1 MYPFIFKV
9 INSEQT
15 NVLSATEPMAYV
27 CAMEEHFYTEYR
39 TKITLF
45 MQAHTALQA
54 QYHITEVHAQ
64 AQQVLL
70 KQGAAP
76 KGVFIIASG
85 LVKVTRTTATGQSFT
100 LGVFG
105 PGEVEGDVEAIMHM
119 PYFCTVQALTN
130 CTFYHISSLQFL
142 KMLAQE
148 PDFNLLVHRSMASK
162 LLNTSL
168 QTSIQSTNRLIY
180 TLLIVLRELSRL
192 NELQITKALLTE
204 LLGTSQ
210 RNLNRLLAQLEE
222 ENLITVTGAA
232 VTQMNR
238 RDIEK
243 RIEIYDFEV

>member
-1 MYPFIFKV
+1 MD
-9 INSEQT
+9 
-15 NVLSATEPMAYV
+15 
-27 CAMEEHFYTEYR
+27 EHFYTEYR
-39 TKITLF
+39 TKVTLF
-45 MQAHTALQA
+45 MQAHPALLERYQ
-54 QYHITEVHAQ
+54 ITEVHAA

-70 KQGAAP
+70 KQSATPQGVYILAA
-76 KGVFIIASG
+76 G
-85 LVKVTRTTATGQSFT
+85 LVKVTRTTAAGSSFT

-119 PYFCTVQALTN
+119 PYFSTVQALTN
-130 CTFYHISSLQFL
+130 CTFYHISTVQFL

-148 PDFNLLVHRSMASK
+148 ADFNLLVHRSMASK

-192 NELQITKALLTE
+192 NELQISKPLLTE

-222 ENLITVTGAA
+222 EQLLQTRGSLVVHT
-232 VTQMNR
+232 NR
-238 RDIEK
+238 KGIEK
-243 RIEIYDFEV
+243 RLATYDFEIQ